1 MAPPSRDELR
11 RAFRLHGFSLR
22 PDASRHL
29 ETVLAPLGAGA
40 AGGDAFEVEEWI
52 SRLATA
58 LQERGLP
65 SAVVSKEVIVEVVKV
80 SLEKALHVLPRPK
93 VRYIRWP
100 PFSPPFFSIFGRLF
114 CAPFLLCPVCLP
126 LLLVRPRG
134 RPRPLLPPPSR
145 HGGVGGVSL
154 QLLVACLL
162 AQCVLLSLP
171 GVVALRGPPF
181 LASPL
186 IRPFPR
192 PDPPAAGAWPRCH
205 RRRRER
211 PSPIASAGGDALLLR
226 HCATLYGAAAA
237 APLAC
242 VRHQ

>member
-40 AGGDAFEVEEWI
+40 GGGDAFEVEEWI

-80 SLEKALHVLPRPK
+80 SLEKAPLVLPRPK

-114 CAPFLLCPVCLP
+114 CAPLFFFALCACPFFLFGHVVAPV
-126 LLLVRPRG
+126 
-134 RPRPLLPPPSR
+134 PPSLP
-145 HGGVGGVSL
+145 HPAMAASAASPSNSSWL
-154 QLLVACLL
+154 ACLL
-162 AQCVLLSLP
+162 ACPMRASFPAWRSGVAWPPFP
-171 GVVALRGPPF
+171 GVPPYPPF
-181 LASPL
+181 
-186 IRPFPR
+186 
-192 PDPPAAGAWPRCH
+192 PPP
-205 RRRRER
+205 
-211 PSPIASAGGDALLLR
+211 
-226 HCATLYGAAAA
+226 
-237 APLAC
+237 
-242 VRHQ
+242 